1 MNINIDTVK
10 LKEEILKL
18 TNLNNNLKN
27 RRTQIIKENDDS
39 KEFYETKTSKRINE
53 EFETFKKELEDY
65 INKNERYISYLQKV
79 VDEGYTEFE
88 DNENKLIDEK
98 ISVDWGM

>member
-1 MNINIDTVK
+1 MNININTDK
-10 LKEEILKL
+10 LKEEIIKL

-39 KEFYETKTSKRINE
+39 KEFYESKTSKRINE